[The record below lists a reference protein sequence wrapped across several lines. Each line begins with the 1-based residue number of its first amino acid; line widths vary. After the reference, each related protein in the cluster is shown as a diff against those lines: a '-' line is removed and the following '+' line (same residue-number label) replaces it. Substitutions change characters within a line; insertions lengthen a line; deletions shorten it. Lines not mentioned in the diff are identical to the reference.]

1 MTRTF
6 AQALSGGRLLTAAA
20 ILFQLLQPLR
30 AVAQPPA
37 TSLTVREERGV
48 YTLVARFTVDQP
60 PSVALA
66 VLTDYEQIPRFMPG
80 VRSSV
85 VRERGAGWA
94 VVEQDAESRWLM
106 FSKRIHLV
114 LQIEEQSNALIFR
127 DRCRATFARY
137 DGAWR
142 LSTEDGYTV
151 VTYELIAEP
160 SFDVPG
166 SILKR
171 ILRRDS
177 GRMIVSLQ
185 REIAARAAS
194 GTAALRSLGVA
205 ADNGSAA
212 CYLARRT
219 R

>member
-1 MTRTF
+1 MIAMNRSF
-6 AQALSGGRLLTAAA
+6 AQTLSGGRILPAAA

-30 AVAQPPA
+30 AVAEQPA

-48 YTLVARFTVDQP
+48 YSLVARFAVDQP
-60 PSVALA
+60 PSLALA
-66 VLTDYEQIPRFMPG
+66 VLTDYEQIPHFMPD

-94 VVEQDAESRWLM
+94 VVEQEAESHLLM

-114 LQIEEQSNALIFR
+114 LQIDEQSNALIFR
-127 DRCRATFARY
+127 DRCRVSFARY

-142 LSTEDGYTV
+142 LSNEDDHTV
-151 VTYELIAEP
+151 VTYELTAEP
-160 SFDVPG
+160 SFDVPA

-177 GRMIVSLQ
+177 GRMIASLR
-185 REIAARAAS
+185 REIAARAAV
-194 GTAALRSLGVA
+194 GTASVRSPGIF
-205 ADNGSAA
+205 G
-212 CYLARRT
+212 R
-219 R
+219 

>member
-1 MTRTF
+1 MTFTVPVSRKS
-6 AQALSGGRLLTAAA
+6 ASGGRILTAAA
-20 ILFQLLQPLR
+20 ILLQLLLPLR
-30 AVAQPPA
+30 AVAQQPA

-66 VLTDYEQIPRFMPG
+66 VLTDYEQIPRFMSD

-94 VVEQDAESRWLM
+94 VVEQEAESRWLM

-127 DRCRATFARY
+127 DRCRVTFARY
-137 DGAWR
+137 VGAWR

-151 VTYELIAEP
+151 IRYELTAEP

-177 GRMIVSLQ
+177 GRMIVGLQ
-185 REIAARAAS
+185 REIAARAVSLLKTPS
-194 GTAALRSLGVA
+194 GGVSGGALGGRS
-205 ADNGSAA
+205 
-212 CYLARRT
+212 RP
-219 R
+219 